1 MVISIITNIINIIG
15 NYIVILSPW
24 DFLGIGIEGVA
35 RSTIIARGIGALL
48 MIIAFMKLLPKYKQA
63 FHTLKLEMAT
73 VKSIFSL
80 GFPSAM
86 ENISYT
92 VSQMIITGII
102 ASFGAAMVA
111 SKIYTQNI
119 TVAIF
124 TLAAAIAQ
132 ANQIIIGRYIGL
144 DLKNDAKLHMNK
156 MLVQFI
162 RGCFPYI
169 LYPCS
174 IKLVYCKH
182 LNR

>member
-1 MVISIITNIINIIG
+1 MTSLGTIFRSFTFVKVVMVISIITNIINIIG
-15 NYIVILSPW
+15 NYIVIISPW
-24 DFLGIGIEGVA
+24 EFLGIGIEGVA

-119 TVAIF
+119 TVHLYF
-124 TLAAAIAQ
+124 SCGNCTGKS
-132 ANQIIIGRYIGL
+132 NYHRS
-144 DLKNDAKLHMNK
+144 LHWLRFEKRCRNC
-156 MLVQFI
+156 I
-162 RGCFPYI
+162 
-169 LYPCS
+169 
-174 IKLVYCKH
+174 
-182 LNR
+182 